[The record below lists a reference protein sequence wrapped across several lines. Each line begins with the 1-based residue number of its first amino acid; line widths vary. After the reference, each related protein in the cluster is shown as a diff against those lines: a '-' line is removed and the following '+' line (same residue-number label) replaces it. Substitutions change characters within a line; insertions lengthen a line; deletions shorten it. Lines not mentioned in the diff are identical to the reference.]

1 MSASIWI
8 HLPSAPNVCALIR
21 ERLAGWLT
29 GWVYRCRALLQQD
42 LFLHRRAFSLYSLV
56 HFISPWDRNCTG
68 VLSFT
73 CALDTAKPSHSAVET
88 YFFYDDDEQHYSS
101 ITAALHILLQLHQ
114 QMLLRVR
121 LTGSLI
127 LRMWCASSPL
137 MPSIIE
143 SSDISTPLISYANI
157 PTVSYPLLA
166 R

>member
-1 MSASIWI
+1 
-8 HLPSAPNVCALIR
+8 
-21 ERLAGWLT
+21 
-29 GWVYRCRALLQQD
+29 
-42 LFLHRRAFSLYSLV
+42 
-56 HFISPWDRNCTG
+56 
-68 VLSFT
+68 
-73 CALDTAKPSHSAVET
+73 
-88 YFFYDDDEQHYSS
+88 
-101 ITAALHILLQLHQ
+101 
-114 QMLLRVR
+114 MLLRVR